1 MVKFYQ
7 ITSANK
13 EEDKGGGGRTRCNF
27 QGKFKRVLIVHHGEY
42 IRRCTRKMKRK
53 AACTRGGCVSRAR
66 GGSRKMKEKGNFIR
80 NASGCGNPNLDLN
93 SRRERKITT
102 LLRLALM
109 HSCPHWEAIRD
120 CYGNPALFASRPL
133 RVHLTSVC
141 LCVCMRALH
150 PDSWIEL

>member
-1 MVKFYQ
+1 MMVKFYQ

-13 EEDKGGGGRTRCNF
+13 EEDKGGGGGRTRCNF

-109 HSCPHWEAIRD
+109 HSCPH
-120 CYGNPALFASRPL
+120 
-133 RVHLTSVC
+133 
-141 LCVCMRALH
+141 
-150 PDSWIEL
+150 